1 MELNKIHFK
10 NCIEVL
16 QSLPNNSIDMFL
28 QDPPFEVTAQAW
40 DKGFIENLP
49 LLWELWINKGKRNA
63 PFIFKATFPFAIDL
77 INSMPYLF
85 KYEWIWKKNKY
96 TNFVN
101 AKRMP
106 MRAFEYLFVF
116 YREQPTYNP
125 VLRKNKSKSGSGN
138 NHATT
143 KIYNIPNTEASRSY
157 KPVMGEF
164 GQPVNL
170 IDVPFESDAFDSSN
184 DSQNRHPNR
193 TNPKV
198 WEYLIKTYT
207 NEGDVVFDGYS
218 GSGSVPEACIELNR
232 KFIAC
237 ENSDEYFYDT
247 EKRLFD
253 LKEKKLFGYDKT
265 NIVTSPNS
273 LFFGLTL

>member
-16 QSLPNNSIDMFL
+16 QSLPDNSIDMFL
-28 QDPPFEVTAQAW
+28 QDPPFEVTDQVW

-49 LLWELWINKGKRNA
+49 LLWDLWLNKGKRNA
-63 PFIFKATFPFAIDL
+63 AFVFKATFPFAIDL
-77 INSMPYLF
+77 INSNRKMV
-85 KYEWIWKKNKY
+85 KYEWIWEKNSY

-106 MRAFEYLFVF
+106 LRNVEYLFVF

-125 VLRKNKSKSGSGN
+125 VLRKNKHVKP
-138 NHATT
+138 AQIKKTQTQT
-143 KIYNIPNTEASRSY
+143 KIYSIKEGSCVY
-157 KPVMGEF
+157 KVDEF
-164 GQPVNL
+164 GQPTNL
-170 IDVPFESDAFDSSN
+170 IKVNSEKDRFVSSN
-184 DSQNRHPNR
+184 GSQNRHPNR
-193 TNPKV
+193 TNPAL
-198 WEYLIKTYT
+198 WEYFIKTYT

-253 LKEKKLFGYDKT
+253 LKEKKLYGYDKT